1 MEVTLTL
8 EVPVGGTG
16 QDCFLRVGEASWLV
30 RVIRDIRWWFPGL
43 VYTYTFRYL
52 ASSVMQPHEH
62 KVGR

>member
-1 MEVTLTL
+1 M
-8 EVPVGGTG
+8 GGTG